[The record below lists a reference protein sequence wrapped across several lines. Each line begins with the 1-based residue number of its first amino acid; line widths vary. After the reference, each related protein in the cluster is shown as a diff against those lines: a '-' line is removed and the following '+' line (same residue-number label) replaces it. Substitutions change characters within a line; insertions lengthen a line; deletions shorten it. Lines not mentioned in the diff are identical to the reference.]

1 MMSTK
6 IKTDCD
12 TFMKAE
18 VFLMFIFA
26 LLNMKGWKLKKIK
39 KNYFV
44 ILYFVDKGIESFEQ
58 NQIF

>member
-1 MMSTK
+1 
-6 IKTDCD
+6 
-12 TFMKAE
+12 
-18 VFLMFIFA
+18 MFIFA